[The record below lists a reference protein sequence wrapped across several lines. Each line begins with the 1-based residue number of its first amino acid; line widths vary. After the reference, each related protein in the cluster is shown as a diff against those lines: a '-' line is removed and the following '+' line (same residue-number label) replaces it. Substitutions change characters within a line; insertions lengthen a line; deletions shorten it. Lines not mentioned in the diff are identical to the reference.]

1 MNIINRLGGPSQV
14 ARKLGVT
21 RQAVSK
27 WSTTGK
33 IPEGSAYKMLHVFG
47 NLVTKEELGLD
58 DKSAEE

>member
-47 NLVTKEELGLD
+47 NLLTKEDLGL
-58 DKSAEE
+58 AEKESEE